1 MARRAAWSTPRRC
14 SRLQGVNTWEGS
26 SSAGCH
32 DLSLYTLA
40 ARTGTSTAY
49 RPAAHAAATTKR
61 RPRSDLHAKAAP
73 APAARPTAAAAGSTR
88 CAACDPIAAAPTV
101 EQTGYQRVRPA
112 SRAPLRAFPPPA
124 PSPSPSTR
132 TGPGSAQ
139 GFLARTT
146 GQSAARH
153 AQELARLT
161 PMAAQAHR
169 SGDHACGSTLRVFH
183 TSLARSQSNVVSIA
197 ADGQGLCTRCHQ
209 CAAVSFTLV
218 QSRSGRSGRVRT
230 RRKRGSSMAQ
240 GPAKA
245 CGTRVSA
252 ACARAGE
259 ALGASRPFPLQW
271 A

>member
-88 CAACDPIAAAPTV
+88 CAA
-101 EQTGYQRVRPA
+101 
-112 SRAPLRAFPPPA
+112 
-124 PSPSPSTR
+124 
-132 TGPGSAQ
+132 
-139 GFLARTT
+139 
-146 GQSAARH
+146 
-153 AQELARLT
+153 